1 MKTSLGLFSLVC
13 SCVVASAAFAVDVK
27 ITGTF
32 ESVRMDVLMGIPMEL
47 TEKSKEMFEKTRQT
61 ITITENDMNLAMSM
75 GVGIYMTYTTH
86 GDFLLGKTVMGKTEM
101 FYPVYVKDSET
112 LFLAGQKFIRKQEPK

>member
-13 SCVVASAAFAVDVK
+13 SCVVIASAFAEDVK

-32 ESVRMDVLMGIPMEL
+32 ESVRMDVLMGMPMEL
-47 TEKSKEMFEKTRQT
+47 TEKNKEIFEKTRQI
-61 ITITENDMNLAMSM
+61 ITITEKDMNLSMSM
-75 GVGIYMTYTTH
+75 GGGIYMTYTRH

-101 FYPVYVKDSET
+101 FYPVYVKDSDT
-112 LFLAGQKFIRKQEPK
+112 LFLAGQKFIRKQEAK